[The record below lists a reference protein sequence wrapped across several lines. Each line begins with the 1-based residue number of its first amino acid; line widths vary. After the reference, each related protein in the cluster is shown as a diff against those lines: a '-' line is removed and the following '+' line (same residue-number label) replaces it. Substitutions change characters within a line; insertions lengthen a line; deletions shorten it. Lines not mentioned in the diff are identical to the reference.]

1 MAHKRHPAKKKGE
14 KTVSV
19 SVLLQRFQAV
29 IRAANLDE
37 GAAKNR
43 KVPPRFVCRHAWSHF
58 KFLCYL
64 VWPVNT
70 KVELPFGHH
79 DEWRAGT
86 QCRALFSTAR
96 LLTQFQLEPNELTS
110 DLRLTLPANHYKQP
124 TDQYAGAV
132 DRNQVPTGVITLAS
146 TEVEAVSTEDKED
159 PSTTSSNDSFTWWK
173 LRWCPMSIDYNRHD
187 RNDERSIGPKQK

>member
-1 MAHKRHPAKKKGE
+1 MTPAVHVCCYVILPTQKFYLRTYMAHKRHPAKKKGE

-70 KVELPFGHH
+70 KVKVPFGHH
-79 DEWRAGT
+79 DE
-86 QCRALFSTAR
+86 
-96 LLTQFQLEPNELTS
+96 
-110 DLRLTLPANHYKQP
+110 
-124 TDQYAGAV
+124 
-132 DRNQVPTGVITLAS
+132 
-146 TEVEAVSTEDKED
+146 
-159 PSTTSSNDSFTWWK
+159 
-173 LRWCPMSIDYNRHD
+173 
-187 RNDERSIGPKQK
+187 